1 MRKQGKILMACLL
14 LAALLLTACGGKENT
29 NVPPQTDPQP
39 QTDQPSAPQPQ
50 EPDFSQFDDQF
61 VTCPTDENLAVAC
74 ISCNGGSYLVYR
86 RYTDPEAGEAVY
98 GASVGYLHGENHYR
112 EPIWS
117 PNGEIVQYLEL
128 EEDQGEGAYYDV
140 VFHKSALDKGE
151 EPICCNVRVYRE
163 YYGTIQH
170 EYYGVTP
177 NIQWFADSNRL
188 LIASRPVVIYNC
200 AEDSYT
206 WVSQDT
212 PTSPGPPF
220 VSTDKDAK
228 SMEASLSPDEK
239 YIAYELIDDGGMNLM
254 LYEIATGERTKI
266 GFLRGHEYGRWEGEK
281 PQWVS
286 ATEIQWRDSSYTL

>member
-61 VTCPTDENLAVAC
+61 VTCPIDENLAVAC

-117 PNGEIVQYLEL
+117 PNGEIVQYLEA
-128 EEDQGEGAYYDV
+128 EECEGEGDYYDV
-140 VFHKSALDKGE
+140 RFHKRALDKGE
-151 EPICCNVRVYRE
+151 EPIRCGVRVFGYE
-163 YYGTIQH
+163 DMPAPTV
-170 EYYGVTP
+170 E
-177 NIQWFADSNRL
+177 WFADSNRL
-188 LIASRPVVIYNC
+188 LITSRPVVIYNC
-200 AEDSYT
+200 AEDSCI
-206 WVSQDT
+206 WISQDNPT
-212 PTSPGPPF
+212 PQESPYQ
-220 VSTDKDAK
+220 SDKDAK

-286 ATEIQWRDSSYTL
+286 ETEIQWRDSSYTL

>member
-1 MRKQGKILMACLL
+1 MRKHAKRVLCL
-14 LAALLLTACGGKENT
+14 LAAALMLLTACGAQGNI
-29 NVPPQTDPQP
+29 NVLPQP
-39 QTDQPSAPQPQ
+39 DPQPQ

-117 PNGEIVQYLEL
+117 PNGEIVQYLEA
-128 EEDQGEGAYYDV
+128 EECKGEGDYYDV
-140 VFHKSALDKGE
+140 RFHKRALDKGE
-151 EPICCNVRVYRE
+151 EPIRCDVRVFGYE
-163 YYGTIQH
+163 DMSAPTV
-170 EYYGVTP
+170 E
-177 NIQWFADSNRL
+177 WFADSNRL

-200 AEDSYT
+200 AEDSCI
-206 WVSQDT
+206 WISQDNPT
-212 PTSPGPPF
+212 PQESPYQ
-220 VSTDKDAK
+220 SDKDAK

-254 LYEIATGERTKI
+254 LYEIATGARTKI
-266 GFLRGHEYGRWEGEK
+266 GFLPGREYGCWEGVK
-281 PQWVS
+281 PRWVS
-286 ATEIQWRDSSYTL
+286 ESEIQWRDSSYTL

>member
-1 MRKQGKILMACLL
+1 MRKHAKRVLCL
-14 LAALLLTACGGKENT
+14 LAAALMLLTACGAQGNI
-29 NVPPQTDPQP
+29 NVLPQP
-39 QTDQPSAPQPQ
+39 EPQPQ

-117 PNGEIVQYLEL
+117 PNGEIVQYLEA
-128 EEDQGEGAYYDV
+128 EECKGEGDYYDV
-140 VFHKSALDKGE
+140 RFHKRALDKGE
-151 EPICCNVRVYRE
+151 EPIRCDVRVFGYE
-163 YYGTIQH
+163 DMPAPTV
-170 EYYGVTP
+170 E
-177 NIQWFADSNRL
+177 WFADSNRL

-200 AEDSYT
+200 AEDSCI
-206 WVSQDT
+206 WISQDNPT
-212 PTSPGPPF
+212 PQESPYQ
-220 VSTDKDAK
+220 SDKDAK

-254 LYEIATGERTKI
+254 LYEIATGARTKI
-266 GFLRGHEYGRWEGEK
+266 GFLPGREYGCWEGVK
-281 PQWVS
+281 PRWVS
-286 ATEIQWRDSSYTL
+286 ESEIQWRAAIPCKAEGPPGLCAIDLGGGFC

>member
-61 VTCPTDENLAVAC
+61 VTCPTNENLAVAC

-117 PNGEIVQYLEL
+117 PNGEIVQYLEA
-128 EEDQGEGAYYDV
+128 EECEGEGDYYDV
-140 VFHKSALDKGE
+140 RFHKRALDKGE
-151 EPICCNVRVYRE
+151 EPIRCGVRVFGYE
-163 YYGTIQH
+163 DMPAPTV
-170 EYYGVTP
+170 E
-177 NIQWFADSNRL
+177 WFADSNRL
-188 LIASRPVVIYNC
+188 LITSRPVVIYNC
-200 AEDSYT
+200 AEDSCI
-206 WVSQDT
+206 WISQDNPT
-212 PTSPGPPF
+212 PQESPYQ
-220 VSTDKDAK
+220 SDKDAK

-239 YIAYELIDDGGMNLM
+239 YIAYELIDDEGMNLM

-286 ATEIQWRDSSYTL
+286 ETEIQWRDSSYTL

>member
-117 PNGEIVQYLEL
+117 PNGEIVQYLES
-128 EEDQGEGAYYDV
+128 EECEGEGDYYDV
-140 VFHKSALDKGE
+140 RFHKRALDKGE
-151 EPICCNVRVYRE
+151 EPIRCGVRVFGYE
-163 YYGTIQH
+163 DMPAPTV
-170 EYYGVTP
+170 E
-177 NIQWFADSNRL
+177 WFADSNRL
-188 LIASRPVVIYNC
+188 LITSRPVVIYNC
-200 AEDSYT
+200 AEDSCI
-206 WVSQDT
+206 WISQDNPT
-212 PTSPGPPF
+212 PQESPYQ
-220 VSTDKDAK
+220 SDKDAK

-239 YIAYELIDDGGMNLM
+239 YIAYELIDDEGMNLM

-286 ATEIQWRDSSYTL
+286 ETEIQWRDSSYTL

>member
-61 VTCPTDENLAVAC
+61 VTCPIDENLAVAC

-117 PNGEIVQYLEL
+117 PNGEIVQYLEA
-128 EEDQGEGAYYDV
+128 EECEGEGDYYDV
-140 VFHKSALDKGE
+140 RFHKRALDKGE
-151 EPICCNVRVYRE
+151 EPIRCGVRVFGYE
-163 YYGTIQH
+163 DMPAPTV
-170 EYYGVTP
+170 E
-177 NIQWFADSNRL
+177 WFADSNRL
-188 LIASRPVVIYNC
+188 LITSRPVVIYNC
-200 AEDSYT
+200 AEDSCI
-206 WVSQDT
+206 WISQDNPT
-212 PTSPGPPF
+212 PQESPYQ
-220 VSTDKDAK
+220 SDKDAK
-228 SMEASLSPDEK
+228 SMDASLSPDEK
-239 YIAYELIDDGGMNLM
+239 YIAYELIDDEGMNLM

-286 ATEIQWRDSSYTL
+286 ETEIQWRDSSYTL

>member
-61 VTCPTDENLAVAC
+61 VTCPIDENLAVAC

-117 PNGEIVQYLEL
+117 PNGEIVQYLEA
-128 EEDQGEGAYYDV
+128 EECEGEGDYYDV
-140 VFHKSALDKGE
+140 RFHKRALDKGE

-212 PTSPGPPF
+212 PTSPGPTF

-228 SMEASLSPDEK
+228 SMDASLSPDEK
-239 YIAYELIDDGGMNLM
+239 YIAYEL
-254 LYEIATGERTKI
+254 AAK
-266 GFLRGHEYGRWEGEK
+266 K
-281 PQWVS
+281 
-286 ATEIQWRDSSYTL
+286 TEDL

>member
-61 VTCPTDENLAVAC
+61 VTCPIDENLAVAC

-117 PNGEIVQYLEL
+117 PNGEIVQYLEA
-128 EEDQGEGAYYDV
+128 EECEGEGDYYDV
-140 VFHKSALDKGE
+140 RFHKRALDKGE
-151 EPICCNVRVYRE
+151 KPIRCGVRVFGYE
-163 YYGTIQH
+163 DMPAPTV
-170 EYYGVTP
+170 E
-177 NIQWFADSNRL
+177 WFADSNRL
-188 LIASRPVVIYNC
+188 LITSRPVVIYNC
-200 AEDSYT
+200 AEDSCI
-206 WVSQDT
+206 WISQDNPT
-212 PTSPGPPF
+212 PQESPYQ
-220 VSTDKDAK
+220 SDKDAK

-239 YIAYELIDDGGMNLM
+239 YIAYELIDDEGMNLM

-286 ATEIQWRDSSYTL
+286 ETEIQWRDSSYTL

>member
-117 PNGEIVQYLEL
+117 PNGEIVQYLEA
-128 EEDQGEGAYYDV
+128 EECEGEGDYYDV
-140 VFHKSALDKGE
+140 RFHKRALDKGE
-151 EPICCNVRVYRE
+151 EPIRCGVRVFGYE
-163 YYGTIQH
+163 DMPAPTV
-170 EYYGVTP
+170 E
-177 NIQWFADSNRL
+177 WFADSNRL
-188 LIASRPVVIYNC
+188 LITSRPVVIYNC
-200 AEDSYT
+200 AEDSCI
-206 WVSQDT
+206 WISQDNPT
-212 PTSPGPPF
+212 PQESPYQ
-220 VSTDKDAK
+220 SDKDAK
-228 SMEASLSPDEK
+228 SMDASLSPDEK

-286 ATEIQWRDSSYTL
+286 ETEIQWRDSSYTL

>member
-1 MRKQGKILMACLL
+1 M
-14 LAALLLTACGGKENT
+14 
-29 NVPPQTDPQP
+29 
-39 QTDQPSAPQPQ
+39 
-50 EPDFSQFDDQF
+50 
-61 VTCPTDENLAVAC
+61 AC

-86 RYTDPEAGEAVY
+86 RYTDPEAGEVVY

-117 PNGEIVQYLEL
+117 PNGEIVQYLEA
-128 EEDQGEGAYYDV
+128 EECKGEGDYYDV
-140 VFHKSALDKGE
+140 RFHKRALDKGE
-151 EPICCNVRVYRE
+151 EPIRCDVRVFGYE
-163 YYGTIQH
+163 DMPAPTV
-170 EYYGVTP
+170 E
-177 NIQWFADSNRL
+177 WFADSNRL

-200 AEDSYT
+200 AEDSCI
-206 WVSQDT
+206 WISQDNPT
-212 PTSPGPPF
+212 PQESPYQ
-220 VSTDKDAK
+220 SDKDAK

-254 LYEIATGERTKI
+254 LYEIATGARTKI

>member
-61 VTCPTDENLAVAC
+61 VTCPIDENLAVAC

-117 PNGEIVQYLEL
+117 PNGEIVQYLEA
-128 EEDQGEGAYYDV
+128 EECEGEGDYYDV
-140 VFHKSALDKGE
+140 RFHKRALDKGE
-151 EPICCNVRVYRE
+151 KPIRCGVRVFGYE
-163 YYGTIQH
+163 DMPAPTV
-170 EYYGVTP
+170 E
-177 NIQWFADSNRL
+177 WFADSNRL
-188 LIASRPVVIYNC
+188 LITSRPVVIYNC
-200 AEDSYT
+200 AEDSCI
-206 WVSQDT
+206 WISQDNPT
-212 PTSPGPPF
+212 PQESPYQ
-220 VSTDKDAK
+220 SDKDAK

-239 YIAYELIDDGGMNLM
+239 YIAYELIDDEGMNLM

>member
-1 MRKQGKILMACLL
+1 MRKHAKRVLCL
-14 LAALLLTACGGKENT
+14 LAAALMLLTACGAQGNI
-29 NVPPQTDPQP
+29 NVLPQPEPQP
-39 QTDQPSAPQPQ
+39 QPDPQPQ

-86 RYTDPEAGEAVY
+86 RYTDPEAGEVVY

-117 PNGEIVQYLEL
+117 PNGEIVQYLEA
-128 EEDQGEGAYYDV
+128 EECEGEGDYYDV
-140 VFHKSALDKGE
+140 RFHKRALDKGE
-151 EPICCNVRVYRE
+151 EPIRCGVRVFGYE
-163 YYGTIQH
+163 DMPAPTV
-170 EYYGVTP
+170 E
-177 NIQWFADSNRL
+177 WFADSNRL
-188 LIASRPVVIYNC
+188 LITSRPVVIYNC

-228 SMEASLSPDEK
+228 SMDASLSPDEK
-239 YIAYELIDDGGMNLM
+239 YIAYELIDDEGMNLM
-254 LYEIATGERTKI
+254 LYEIATGARTKL
-266 GFLRGHEYGRWEGEK
+266 GFLRGHEYGRWEGVK
-281 PQWVS
+281 PRWVS
-286 ATEIQWRDSSYTL
+286 ESEIQWRDSSYTL

>member
-117 PNGEIVQYLEL
+117 PNGEIVQYLEA
-128 EEDQGEGAYYDV
+128 EECEGEGDYYDV
-140 VFHKSALDKGE
+140 RFHKRALDKGE
-151 EPICCNVRVYRE
+151 KPIRCGVRVFGYE
-163 YYGTIQH
+163 DMPAPTV
-170 EYYGVTP
+170 E
-177 NIQWFADSNRL
+177 WFADSNRL
-188 LIASRPVVIYNC
+188 LITSRPVVIYNC
-200 AEDSYT
+200 AEDSCI
-206 WVSQDT
+206 WISQDNPT
-212 PTSPGPPF
+212 PQESPYQ
-220 VSTDKDAK
+220 SDKDAK

>member
-61 VTCPTDENLAVAC
+61 VTCPIDENLAVAC

-117 PNGEIVQYLEL
+117 PNGEIVQYLES
-128 EEDQGEGAYYDV
+128 EECEGEGDYYDV
-140 VFHKSALDKGE
+140 RFHKRALDKGE
-151 EPICCNVRVYRE
+151 EPIRCGVRVFGYE
-163 YYGTIQH
+163 DMPAPTV
-170 EYYGVTP
+170 E
-177 NIQWFADSNRL
+177 WFADSNRL
-188 LIASRPVVIYNC
+188 LITSLPVVIYNC
-200 AEDSYT
+200 AEDSCI
-206 WVSQDT
+206 WISQDNPT
-212 PTSPGPPF
+212 PQESPYQ
-220 VSTDKDAK
+220 SDKDAK

-239 YIAYELIDDGGMNLM
+239 YIAYELIDDEGMNLM

>member
-61 VTCPTDENLAVAC
+61 VTCPIDENLAVAC

-117 PNGEIVQYLEL
+117 PNGEIVQYLES
-128 EEDQGEGAYYDV
+128 EECEGEGDYYDV
-140 VFHKSALDKGE
+140 RFHKRALDKGE
-151 EPICCNVRVYRE
+151 EPIRCGVRVFGYDDMPAPTVE
-163 YYGTIQH
+163 
-170 EYYGVTP
+170 
-177 NIQWFADSNRL
+177 WFADSNRL
-188 LIASRPVVIYNC
+188 LITSRPVVIYNC
-200 AEDSYT
+200 AEDSCI
-206 WVSQDT
+206 WISQDNPT
-212 PTSPGPPF
+212 PQESPYQ
-220 VSTDKDAK
+220 SDKDAK

-239 YIAYELIDDGGMNLM
+239 YIAYELIDDEGMNLM

-286 ATEIQWRDSSYTL
+286 ETEIQWRDSSYTL

>member
-1 MRKQGKILMACLL
+1 MRKHAKRMLCL
-14 LAALLLTACGGKENT
+14 LAAALMLLTACGVQGNI
-29 NVPPQTDPQP
+29 NVSPQPDPQP
-39 QTDQPSAPQPQ
+39 QPQPDPQPQ

-61 VTCPTDENLAVAC
+61 VTCPTDANLAVAC
-74 ISCNGGSYLVYR
+74 VSYNGGSYLVYR

-140 VFHKSALDKGE
+140 VFHKRALDKGE
-151 EPICCNVRVYRE
+151 EPICCGVRVFGYE
-163 YYGTIQH
+163 DMPAPTV
-170 EYYGVTP
+170 E
-177 NIQWFADSNRL
+177 WFADSNRL

-200 AEDSYT
+200 AEDSCI
-206 WVSQDT
+206 WISQDNPT
-212 PTSPGPPF
+212 PQESPYQ
-220 VSTDKDAK
+220 SDKDAR

-239 YIAYELIDDGGMNLM
+239 YIAYELIDDEGMNLM

-266 GFLRGHEYGRWEGEK
+266 GFLRGHEYGRWEEVK

-286 ATEIQWRDSSYTL
+286 ETEIQWRDSSYTL

>member
-1 MRKQGKILMACLL
+1 M
-14 LAALLLTACGGKENT
+14 LLTACGAQGNI
-29 NVPPQTDPQP
+29 NVLPQPEPQP
-39 QTDQPSAPQPQ
+39 QPDPQPQ

-117 PNGEIVQYLEL
+117 PNGEIVQYLEA
-128 EEDQGEGAYYDV
+128 EECKGEGDYYDV
-140 VFHKSALDKGE
+140 RFHKRALDKGE
-151 EPICCNVRVYRE
+151 EPIRCDVRVFGYE
-163 YYGTIQH
+163 DMPAPTV
-170 EYYGVTP
+170 E
-177 NIQWFADSNRL
+177 WFADSNRL

-200 AEDSYT
+200 AEDSCI
-206 WVSQDT
+206 WISQDNPT
-212 PTSPGPPF
+212 PQESPYQ
-220 VSTDKDAK
+220 SDKDAK

-266 GFLRGHEYGRWEGEK
+266 GFLRCNEYGRWEGEK

-286 ATEIQWRDSSYTL
+286 ATESQWRDSSYTL

>member
-117 PNGEIVQYLEL
+117 PNGEIVQYLEA
-128 EEDQGEGAYYDV
+128 EECEGEGDYYDV
-140 VFHKSALDKGE
+140 RFHKRALDKGE
-151 EPICCNVRVYRE
+151 EPIRCGVRVFGYE
-163 YYGTIQH
+163 DMPAPTV
-170 EYYGVTP
+170 E
-177 NIQWFADSNRL
+177 WFADSNRL
-188 LIASRPVVIYNC
+188 LITSRPVVIYNC
-200 AEDSYT
+200 AEDSCI
-206 WVSQDT
+206 WISQDNPT
-212 PTSPGPPF
+212 PQESPYQ
-220 VSTDKDAK
+220 SDKDAK

-239 YIAYELIDDGGMNLM
+239 YIAYELIDDEGMNLM

>member
-1 MRKQGKILMACLL
+1 M
-14 LAALLLTACGGKENT
+14 
-29 NVPPQTDPQP
+29 
-39 QTDQPSAPQPQ
+39 
-50 EPDFSQFDDQF
+50 
-61 VTCPTDENLAVAC
+61 AC

>member
-117 PNGEIVQYLEL
+117 PNGEIVQYLEA
-128 EEDQGEGAYYDV
+128 EECEGEGDYYDV
-140 VFHKSALDKGE
+140 RFHKRALDKGE
-151 EPICCNVRVYRE
+151 EPIRCGVRVFGYE
-163 YYGTIQH
+163 DMPAPTV
-170 EYYGVTP
+170 E
-177 NIQWFADSNRL
+177 WFADSNRL
-188 LIASRPVVIYNC
+188 LITSRPVVIYNC
-200 AEDSYT
+200 AEDSCI
-206 WVSQDT
+206 WISQDNPT
-212 PTSPGPPF
+212 PQESPYQ
-220 VSTDKDAK
+220 SDKDAK

-239 YIAYELIDDGGMNLM
+239 YIAYELIDDEGMNLM

-286 ATEIQWRDSSYTL
+286 ETEIQWRDSSYTM

>member
-61 VTCPTDENLAVAC
+61 VTCPIDENLAVAC

-117 PNGEIVQYLEL
+117 PNGEIVQYLEA
-128 EEDQGEGAYYDV
+128 EECEGEGDYYDV
-140 VFHKSALDKGE
+140 RFHKRALDKGE
-151 EPICCNVRVYRE
+151 DPIRCGVRVFGYE
-163 YYGTIQH
+163 DMPAPTV
-170 EYYGVTP
+170 E
-177 NIQWFADSNRL
+177 WFADSNRL
-188 LIASRPVVIYNC
+188 LITSRPVVIYNC
-200 AEDSYT
+200 AEDSCI
-206 WVSQDT
+206 WISQDNPT
-212 PTSPGPPF
+212 PQESPYQ
-220 VSTDKDAK
+220 SDKDAK

-239 YIAYELIDDGGMNLM
+239 YIAYELIDDEGMNLM

-286 ATEIQWRDSSYTL
+286 ETEIQWRDSSYTL

>member
-61 VTCPTDENLAVAC
+61 VTCPIDENLAVAC

-117 PNGEIVQYLEL
+117 PNGEIVQYLES
-128 EEDQGEGAYYDV
+128 EECEGEGDYYDV
-140 VFHKSALDKGE
+140 RFHKRALDKGE
-151 EPICCNVRVYRE
+151 EPIRCGVRVFGYE
-163 YYGTIQH
+163 DMPAPTV
-170 EYYGVTP
+170 E
-177 NIQWFADSNRL
+177 WFADSNRL
-188 LIASRPVVIYNC
+188 LITSRPVVIYNC
-200 AEDSYT
+200 AEDSCI
-206 WVSQDT
+206 WISQDNPT
-212 PTSPGPPF
+212 PQESPYQ
-220 VSTDKDAK
+220 SDKDAK

-239 YIAYELIDDGGMNLM
+239 YIAYELIDDEGMNLM

-286 ATEIQWRDSSYTL
+286 ETEIQWRDSSYTL

>member
-61 VTCPTDENLAVAC
+61 VTCPIDENLAVAC

-117 PNGEIVQYLEL
+117 PNGEIVQYLEA
-128 EEDQGEGAYYDV
+128 EECEGEGDYYDV
-140 VFHKSALDKGE
+140 RFHKRALDKGE

-188 LIASRPVVIYNC
+188 LITSRPVVIYNC
-200 AEDSYT
+200 AEDSCI
-206 WVSQDT
+206 WISQDNPT
-212 PTSPGPPF
+212 PQESPYQ
-220 VSTDKDAK
+220 SDKDAK

-239 YIAYELIDDGGMNLM
+239 YIAYELIDDEGMNLM

-266 GFLRGHEYGRWEGEK
+266 GFLRSGHEYGRWERAK

-286 ATEIQWRDSSYTL
+286 ETEIQWRDSSYTL

>member
-98 GASVGYLHGENHYR
+98 GDSVGYLHGENHYR

-117 PNGEIVQYLEL
+117 PNGEIVQYLEA
-128 EEDQGEGAYYDV
+128 EECEGEGDYYDV
-140 VFHKSALDKGE
+140 RFHKRALDKGE
-151 EPICCNVRVYRE
+151 EPIRCGVRVFGYE
-163 YYGTIQH
+163 DMPAPTV
-170 EYYGVTP
+170 E
-177 NIQWFADSNRL
+177 WFADSNRL
-188 LIASRPVVIYNC
+188 LITSRPVVIYNC
-200 AEDSYT
+200 AEDSCI
-206 WVSQDT
+206 WISQDNPT
-212 PTSPGPPF
+212 PQESPYQ
-220 VSTDKDAK
+220 SDKDAK
-228 SMEASLSPDEK
+228 SMDASLSPDEK
-239 YIAYELIDDGGMNLM
+239 YIAYELIDDEGMNLM

-286 ATEIQWRDSSYTL
+286 ETEIQWRDSSYTL

>member
-1 MRKQGKILMACLL
+1 MRKHAKRVLCL
-14 LAALLLTACGGKENT
+14 LAAALMLLTACGAQGNI
-29 NVPPQTDPQP
+29 NVLPQP
-39 QTDQPSAPQPQ
+39 EPQPDPQPQ

-117 PNGEIVQYLEL
+117 PNGEIVQYLEA
-128 EEDQGEGAYYDV
+128 EECKGEGDYYDV
-140 VFHKSALDKGE
+140 RFHKRALDKGE
-151 EPICCNVRVYRE
+151 EPIRCDVRVFGYE
-163 YYGTIQH
+163 DMPAPTV
-170 EYYGVTP
+170 E
-177 NIQWFADSNRL
+177 WFADSNRL

-200 AEDSYT
+200 AEDSCI
-206 WVSQDT
+206 WISQDNPT
-212 PTSPGPPF
+212 PQESPYQ
-220 VSTDKDAK
+220 SDKDAK

-254 LYEIATGERTKI
+254 LYEIATGKRTKL
-266 GFLRGHEYGRWEGEK
+266 GFLPGREYGCWEGVK
-281 PQWVS
+281 PRWVS
-286 ATEIQWRDSSYTL
+286 ESEIQWRDSSYTL

>member
-14 LAALLLTACGGKENT
+14 LAALLLTAYGGKENT

-61 VTCPTDENLAVAC
+61 VTCPIDENLAVAC
-74 ISCNGGSYLVYR
+74 ISCNGGSYLMYR
-86 RYTDPEAGEAVY
+86 RYTNPEAGEAIY
-98 GASVGYLHGENHYR
+98 GTSAGYLHGENHYR

-117 PNGEIVQYLEL
+117 PDGEIVQYLEL

-140 VFHKSALDKGE
+140 RFHKRALDKGE

-188 LIASRPVVIYNC
+188 LITSRPVVIYNC
-200 AEDSYT
+200 AEDSCI
-206 WVSQDT
+206 WISQDNPT
-212 PTSPGPPF
+212 PQESPYQ
-220 VSTDKDAK
+220 SDKDAK

-239 YIAYELIDDGGMNLM
+239 YIAYELIDDEGMNLM

-266 GFLRGHEYGRWEGEK
+266 GFLRSGHEYGRWERAK

-286 ATEIQWRDSSYTL
+286 ETEIQWRDSSYTL